1 MINES
6 NKIIVKV
13 GKKSNLRFANSKVYR
28 AITANDL
35 NLLVKNH
42 SDCKIIVIESISED
56 EQDAVKDFA
65 ISFKAMS
72 DDNAVLFYIPTND
85 EITSGIAD
93 ELDYN
98 IYLTDRDLYKYIYEA
113 FGINV
118 SVYIDDRKRLNS
130 EELSE
135 SIPDGITD
143 IFGGIGDESENDISD
158 AIAAIDEVDKN
169 AEKENIENI
178 ESIDNKESNIDK
190 NIEKNDKVSLTKK
203 DENIDKK
210 ESNIDKNAIKD
221 INKIESVTLEKTDT
235 TPKVESK
242 KVKEEKNIVNEA
254 NDTLTT
260 NVDRPI
266 AKETIHLE
274 NNKGNIETEKTEQLN
289 SNATLESLSSD
300 AYNENDEASKEVEDR
315 HLEMTADTEEYIEEL
330 KMKIRDA
337 KYDYNEVLKDM
348 REANSRIE
356 SLENII
362 RLLREE
368 KDNMQKRMDELMIS
382 DEVIEDPISLSEYGV
397 IKDNASKLEGQILD
411 LNSTI
416 TMLKGTI
423 ESKEL
428 DINSAEA
435 TMDELKQTVSSLRE
449 QLTAANQTIKEDEKY
464 KEESEE
470 YKEQLDKAL
479 ADNKKLH
486 VRIESAEDENRG
498 LNDEL
503 TETTIRADK
512 ESSVRLEML
521 EQLKSA
527 ILRIRELSVKLNRLD
542 ESNRELTSKI
552 AHTEKQLKDSRNAAR
567 DQLEKIAKL
576 EKAVQDSD
584 KKLEIASNSS
594 DAEKAALNDK
604 ISQLKNKLN
613 MIENQLRQK
622 ENQYNTLVETS
633 GVDENSAK
641 ALLDTNKT
649 LENISKT
656 LREQLATANKELD
669 RVKRSEADAAKKM
682 NNYKNQVATLQ
693 RSLQSLASVGT
704 GVGSSDN
711 VSVRPIHLGYTKS
724 QIITVFGS
732 GSFGITTTAM
742 SLAQKLSAT
751 SKVLYIDFDLVSPM
765 ADSWFKRSPILNN
778 IPGTVNGSL
787 HNTGL
792 GLFIEQGVD
801 TIGRFTS
808 KIIIPVSN
816 TKGGGIH
823 YLSGLYYRP
832 DAYKLATANYDE
844 FFSIL
849 GNNFQYIIIDFGRL
863 GSSEI
868 SDQLIKAVS
877 DISFKN
883 IVVTTTNNFEI
894 RNFKN
899 KLNDL
904 HIRLDNVAWLF
915 NMCTT
920 TALDPKVKELVKP
933 CSYDML
939 PRMEQYGAQENFLRV
954 NLTRDRFGYFI
965 DRTVFGR

>member
-143 IFGGIGDESENDISD
+143 IFGGIGDESESDISD

-169 AEKENIENI
+169 AEKESIENI
-178 ESIDNKESNIDK
+178 ENKESNIDK
-190 NIEKNDKVSLTKK
+190 KEAVSLTKK
-203 DENIDKK
+203 DENID
-210 ESNIDKNAIKD
+210 EISDNIDKV
-221 INKIESVTLEKTDT
+221 ESVTLEKSAKT
-235 TPKVESK
+235 
-242 KVKEEKNIVNEA
+242 VKDEKDIVNKA
-254 NDTLTT
+254 NDTLT
-260 NVDRPI
+260 NDVDRQI
-266 AKETIHLE
+266 AKEAIHLE
-274 NNKGNIETEKTEQLN
+274 DNKSSIETEKKEQLN
-289 SNATLESLSSD
+289 NNATLESLSSD
-300 AYNENDEASKEVEDR
+300 ALNTSDEASKEVEDR

-362 RLLREE
+362 RLLRDE

-435 TMDELKQTVSSLRE
+435 TMDELKQTISSLRE
-449 QLTAANQTIKEDEKY
+449 QLTTANQTIKEDEKY

-479 ADNKKLH
+479 VENKGLH
-486 VRIESAEDENRG
+486 TRIESAEDENRG

-542 ESNRELTSKI
+542 ENNRELTSKI

-576 EKAVQDSD
+576 EKVVQDSD
-584 KKLEIASNSS
+584 RKLEIANNSS
-594 DAEKAALNDK
+594 DAEKTALNDK

-613 MIENQLRQK
+613 MVENQLRQK

-669 RVKRSEADAAKKM
+669 RVKRSEADAVKKM

-693 RSLQSLASVGT
+693 KSLQSLASVGT

-801 TIGRFTS
+801 TISRFTS

-920 TALDPKVKELVKP
+920 TALDHKVKELVKP

>member
-169 AEKENIENI
+169 AEKESIENI
-178 ESIDNKESNIDK
+178 ENKESNIDK
-190 NIEKNDKVSLTKK
+190 KETVSLTKK
-203 DENIDKK
+203 DENID
-210 ESNIDKNAIKD
+210 EISDNIDKV
-221 INKIESVTLEKTDT
+221 ESATLEKSAKT
-235 TPKVESK
+235 
-242 KVKEEKNIVNEA
+242 VKDEKDIVNKS
-254 NDTLTT
+254 NDTLT
-260 NVDRPI
+260 NDVDRQI
-266 AKETIHLE
+266 AKEAIHLE
-274 NNKGNIETEKTEQLN
+274 DNKSSIETEKSEQLN

-300 AYNENDEASKEVEDR
+300 ALNTSDEASNEVEDR

-362 RLLREE
+362 RLLRDE

-449 QLTAANQTIKEDEKY
+449 QLTTANQTIKEDEKY

-479 ADNKKLH
+479 VENKGLH
-486 VRIESAEDENRG
+486 ARIESAEDENRG

-527 ILRIRELSVKLNRLD
+527 ILRIRELSVKLNKLD
-542 ESNRELTSKI
+542 ENNRELTSKI

-576 EKAVQDSD
+576 EKIVQDSD
-584 KKLEIASNSS
+584 KKLEIANNSS

-613 MIENQLRQK
+613 MVENQLRQK

-693 RSLQSLASVGT
+693 KSLQSLASVGT

-711 VSVRPIHLGYTKS
+711 ISVRPIHLGYTKS

-801 TIGRFTS
+801 TISRFTS

-877 DISFKN
+877 DVSFKN

>member
-143 IFGGIGDESENDISD
+143 IFGGIGDESESDISD

-169 AEKENIENI
+169 AEKESIENI
-178 ESIDNKESNIDK
+178 ENKESNIDK
-190 NIEKNDKVSLTKK
+190 KEAVSLTKK
-203 DENIDKK
+203 DENID
-210 ESNIDKNAIKD
+210 EIVDNIDKV
-221 INKIESVTLEKTDT
+221 ESVTLEKPVKTVKDE
-235 TPKVESK
+235 KDIVSK
-242 KVKEEKNIVNEA
+242 A
-254 NDTLTT
+254 NDTLT
-260 NVDRPI
+260 NDVDRQI
-266 AKETIHLE
+266 AKEAIHLE
-274 NNKGNIETEKTEQLN
+274 NNKSSIETEKSEQLN

-300 AYNENDEASKEVEDR
+300 ALNTSDEASNEVEDR

-362 RLLREE
+362 RLLRDE

-449 QLTAANQTIKEDEKY
+449 QLTTANQTIKDDEKY

-479 ADNKKLH
+479 VENKGLH
-486 VRIESAEDENRG
+486 ARIESAEDENRG

-527 ILRIRELSVKLNRLD
+527 ILRIRELSVKLNKLD
-542 ESNRELTSKI
+542 ENNRELTSKI

-576 EKAVQDSD
+576 EKVVQDSD
-584 KKLEIASNSS
+584 RKLEIANNSS
-594 DAEKAALNDK
+594 DAEKTALNDK

-613 MIENQLRQK
+613 MVENQLRQK

-693 RSLQSLASVGT
+693 KSLQSLASVGT

-711 VSVRPIHLGYTKS
+711 VSVRPIHLGYSKS

-801 TIGRFTS
+801 TISRFTS

>member
-56 EQDAVKDFA
+56 EQDTVKDFA

-143 IFGGIGDESENDISD
+143 IFGGIGDESESDISD

-169 AEKENIENI
+169 AEKESIENI
-178 ESIDNKESNIDK
+178 ENKESNIDK
-190 NIEKNDKVSLTKK
+190 KETVSLTKK
-203 DENIDKK
+203 DENID
-210 ESNIDKNAIKD
+210 EIVDNIDKV
-221 INKIESVTLEKTDT
+221 ESVTLEKPVKTVKD
-235 TPKVESK
+235 ENK
-242 KVKEEKNIVNEA
+242 KVKDEKDIVNKA
-254 NDTLTT
+254 NDTLT
-260 NVDRPI
+260 NDVDRQI
-266 AKETIHLE
+266 AKEAIHLE
-274 NNKGNIETEKTEQLN
+274 NNKSSIETEKSEQLN
-289 SNATLESLSSD
+289 NNATLESLSSD
-300 AYNENDEASKEVEDR
+300 ALNTSDEASNEVEDR

-362 RLLREE
+362 RLLRDE
-368 KDNMQKRMDELMIS
+368 KENMQKRMDELMIS

-449 QLTAANQTIKEDEKY
+449 QLTTANQTIKEDEKY

-479 ADNKKLH
+479 VENKGLH
-486 VRIESAEDENRG
+486 ARIESAEDENRG
-498 LNDEL
+498 LSDEL

-527 ILRIRELSVKLNRLD
+527 ILRIKELSVKLNKLD

-552 AHTEKQLKDSRNAAR
+552 AHTEKQLKDSRNVAR

-576 EKAVQDSD
+576 EKAVHDSD
-584 KKLEIASNSS
+584 KKLEIANNSS

-613 MIENQLRQK
+613 MVENQLRQK

-711 VSVRPIHLGYTKS
+711 ISVRPIHLGYTKS

-801 TIGRFTS
+801 TIGKFTS

>member
-169 AEKENIENI
+169 AEKESI
-178 ESIDNKESNIDK
+178 ESIENKESNIDK
-190 NIEKNDKVSLTKK
+190 KETVSLTKK
-203 DENIDKK
+203 DENID
-210 ESNIDKNAIKD
+210 EISDNIDKV
-221 INKIESVTLEKTDT
+221 ESVTLEKSDKT
-235 TPKVESK
+235 
-242 KVKEEKNIVNEA
+242 VKDEKDIVNKA
-254 NDTLTT
+254 NDTLT
-260 NVDRPI
+260 NDVDRQI
-266 AKETIHLE
+266 AKEAIHLE
-274 NNKGNIETEKTEQLN
+274 DNKSSIETEKSEQLN

-300 AYNENDEASKEVEDR
+300 ALNTSDEASNEVEDR
-315 HLEMTADTEEYIEEL
+315 HLEMAADTEEYIEEL

-362 RLLREE
+362 RLLRDE
-368 KDNMQKRMDELMIS
+368 KENMQKRMDELMIS

-449 QLTAANQTIKEDEKY
+449 QLTTANQTIKEDEKY

-479 ADNKKLH
+479 VENKGLH
-486 VRIESAEDENRG
+486 ARIESAEDENRG
-498 LNDEL
+498 LSDEL

-512 ESSVRLEML
+512 ESSVRLEMI

-527 ILRIRELSVKLNRLD
+527 ILRIKELSVKLNKLD
-542 ESNRELTSKI
+542 ENNRELTSKI

-576 EKAVQDSD
+576 EKVVQDSD
-584 KKLEIASNSS
+584 RKLEIANNSS
-594 DAEKAALNDK
+594 DAEKTALNDK

-613 MIENQLRQK
+613 MVENQLRQK

-693 RSLQSLASVGT
+693 KSLQSLASVGT

-711 VSVRPIHLGYTKS
+711 VSVRPIHLGYSKS

-801 TIGRFTS
+801 TISRFTS

-877 DISFKN
+877 DVSFKN

>member
-169 AEKENIENI
+169 AEKESIENI
-178 ESIDNKESNIDK
+178 ENKESNIDK
-190 NIEKNDKVSLTKK
+190 KETVSLTKK
-203 DENIDKK
+203 DDNIDNIVDNIDKV
-210 ESNIDKNAIKD
+210 
-221 INKIESVTLEKTDT
+221 ESVTLEKSAKT
-235 TPKVESK
+235 
-242 KVKEEKNIVNEA
+242 VKDEKDIVNKA
-254 NDTLTT
+254 NDTLT
-260 NVDRPI
+260 NDVDRQI
-266 AKETIHLE
+266 AKEAIHLE
-274 NNKGNIETEKTEQLN
+274 DNKSSIETEKTEQLN

-300 AYNENDEASKEVEDR
+300 ALNTSDEASKEVEDR

-362 RLLREE
+362 RLLRDE

-449 QLTAANQTIKEDEKY
+449 QLTTANQTIKEDEKY

-479 ADNKKLH
+479 VENKGLH
-486 VRIESAEDENRG
+486 ARIESAEDENRG

-527 ILRIRELSVKLNRLD
+527 ILRIRELSVKLNKLD
-542 ESNRELTSKI
+542 ENNRELTSKI

-576 EKAVQDSD
+576 EKVVQDSD
-584 KKLEIASNSS
+584 RKLEIANNSS
-594 DAEKAALNDK
+594 DAEKTALNDK

-613 MIENQLRQK
+613 MVENQLRQK

-693 RSLQSLASVGT
+693 KSLQSLASVGT

-801 TIGRFTS
+801 TISRFTS

>member
-143 IFGGIGDESENDISD
+143 IFGGIGDESESDISD

-169 AEKENIENI
+169 AEKESIEN
-178 ESIDNKESNIDK
+178 NESNIDK
-190 NIEKNDKVSLTKK
+190 KEAVSLNKK
-203 DENIDKK
+203 DENIDNIVD
-210 ESNIDKNAIKD
+210 NIDKV
-221 INKIESVTLEKTDT
+221 ESVTLEKSDKTVKD
-235 TPKVESK
+235 ENK
-242 KVKEEKNIVNEA
+242 KVKDEKDIVNKA
-254 NDTLTT
+254 NDTLT
-260 NVDRPI
+260 NDVDRPI
-266 AKETIHLE
+266 AKEAIHLE
-274 NNKGNIETEKTEQLN
+274 DNKSSIETEKSEQLN
-289 SNATLESLSSD
+289 SNATLESLASD
-300 AYNENDEASKEVEDR
+300 ALNTSDEASNEVEDR

-362 RLLREE
+362 RLLRDE

-449 QLTAANQTIKEDEKY
+449 QLTTANQTIKEDEKY

-479 ADNKKLH
+479 VENKGLH
-486 VRIESAEDENRG
+486 ARIESAEDENRG

-527 ILRIRELSVKLNRLD
+527 ILRIRELSVKLNKLD
-542 ESNRELTSKI
+542 ENNRELTSKI

-576 EKAVQDSD
+576 ERVVQDSD
-584 KKLEIASNSS
+584 RKLEIANNSS
-594 DAEKAALNDK
+594 DAEKTALNDK

-693 RSLQSLASVGT
+693 KSLQSLASVGT

-711 VSVRPIHLGYTKS
+711 ISVRPIHLGYSKS

-801 TIGRFTS
+801 TISRFTS

-877 DISFKN
+877 DVSFKN

-920 TALDPKVKELVKP
+920 TALDQKVKELVKP

>member
-65 ISFKAMS
+65 VSFKAMS

-143 IFGGIGDESENDISD
+143 IFGGIGDESESDISD

-169 AEKENIENI
+169 AEKESIENI
-178 ESIDNKESNIDK
+178 ENKESNIDK
-190 NIEKNDKVSLTKK
+190 KETVSLTKK
-203 DENIDKK
+203 DENID
-210 ESNIDKNAIKD
+210 EIVDNIDKV
-221 INKIESVTLEKTDT
+221 ESVTLEKPVKTVKD
-235 TPKVESK
+235 ENK
-242 KVKEEKNIVNEA
+242 KVKEEKDIVNKA
-254 NDTLTT
+254 NDTLT
-260 NVDRPI
+260 NDVDRQI
-266 AKETIHLE
+266 AKEAIHLE
-274 NNKGNIETEKTEQLN
+274 NNKISIETEKSEQLN
-289 SNATLESLSSD
+289 NNATLESLSSD
-300 AYNENDEASKEVEDR
+300 ALNTSDEASNKVEDR

-362 RLLREE
+362 RLLRDE
-368 KDNMQKRMDELMIS
+368 KENMQKRMDELMIS

-449 QLTAANQTIKEDEKY
+449 QLTTANQTIKEDEKY

-479 ADNKKLH
+479 VENKGLH
-486 VRIESAEDENRG
+486 ARIESAEDENRG
-498 LNDEL
+498 LSDEL

-527 ILRIRELSVKLNRLD
+527 ILRIKELSVKLNKLD

-584 KKLEIASNSS
+584 RKLEIANNSS

-613 MIENQLRQK
+613 MVENQLRQK

-711 VSVRPIHLGYTKS
+711 ISVRPIHLGYTKS

-742 SLAQKLSAT
+742 SLAQKLSVT

-801 TIGRFTS
+801 TIGKFTS

-844 FFSIL
+844 FFNIL

>member
-169 AEKENIENI
+169 AEKESIENI
-178 ESIDNKESNIDK
+178 ENKESNIDK
-190 NIEKNDKVSLTKK
+190 KETVSLTKK
-203 DENIDKK
+203 DDNIDDIVDNIDKV
-210 ESNIDKNAIKD
+210 
-221 INKIESVTLEKTDT
+221 ESVTLEKSAKT
-235 TPKVESK
+235 
-242 KVKEEKNIVNEA
+242 VKDEKDIVNKA
-254 NDTLTT
+254 NDTLT
-260 NVDRPI
+260 NDVDRQI
-266 AKETIHLE
+266 AKEAIHLE
-274 NNKGNIETEKTEQLN
+274 DNKSSIETEKTEQLN

-300 AYNENDEASKEVEDR
+300 ALNTSDEASKEVEDR

-362 RLLREE
+362 RLLRDE

-449 QLTAANQTIKEDEKY
+449 QLTTANQTIKEDEKY

-479 ADNKKLH
+479 VENKGLH
-486 VRIESAEDENRG
+486 ARIESAEDENRG

-527 ILRIRELSVKLNRLD
+527 ILRIRELSVKLNKLD
-542 ESNRELTSKI
+542 ENNRELTSKI

-576 EKAVQDSD
+576 EKVVQDSD
-584 KKLEIASNSS
+584 RKLEIANNSS
-594 DAEKAALNDK
+594 DAEKTALNDK

-613 MIENQLRQK
+613 MVENQLRQK

-693 RSLQSLASVGT
+693 KSLQSLASVGT

-801 TIGRFTS
+801 TISRFTS

>member
-169 AEKENIENI
+169 AEKESI
-178 ESIDNKESNIDK
+178 ESIENKESNIDK
-190 NIEKNDKVSLTKK
+190 KETVSLTKK
-203 DENIDKK
+203 DENIDKI
-210 ESNIDKNAIKD
+210 SDNIDKV
-221 INKIESVTLEKTDT
+221 ESVTLEKSAKTA
-235 TPKVESK
+235 
-242 KVKEEKNIVNEA
+242 KEEKDIVSKA
-254 NDTLTT
+254 NDTLT
-260 NVDRPI
+260 NDVDRQI
-266 AKETIHLE
+266 AKEAIHLE
-274 NNKGNIETEKTEQLN
+274 DNKSSVETEKSEQLN

-300 AYNENDEASKEVEDR
+300 ALNTSDEASNEVEDR

-362 RLLREE
+362 RLLRDE

-449 QLTAANQTIKEDEKY
+449 QLTTANQTIKEDEKY

-479 ADNKKLH
+479 VENKGLH
-486 VRIESAEDENRG
+486 ARIESAEDENRG

-527 ILRIRELSVKLNRLD
+527 ILRIRELSVKLNKLD
-542 ESNRELTSKI
+542 ENNRELTSKI

-576 EKAVQDSD
+576 EKVVQDSD
-584 KKLEIASNSS
+584 RKLEIANNSS
-594 DAEKAALNDK
+594 DAEKTALNDK

-613 MIENQLRQK
+613 MVENQLRQK

-682 NNYKNQVATLQ
+682 NKYKNQVATLQ
-693 RSLQSLASVGT
+693 KSLQSLASVGT

-801 TIGRFTS
+801 TISRFTS

>member
-143 IFGGIGDESENDISD
+143 IFGGIGDESESDISD

-169 AEKENIENI
+169 AEKESIENI
-178 ESIDNKESNIDK
+178 ENKESNIDK
-190 NIEKNDKVSLTKK
+190 KEAVSLTKK
-203 DENIDKK
+203 DENID
-210 ESNIDKNAIKD
+210 EIIDNIDKV
-221 INKIESVTLEKTDT
+221 ESVTLEKSVKT
-235 TPKVESK
+235 
-242 KVKEEKNIVNEA
+242 VKEEKDIVSKD
-254 NDTLTT
+254 NDTLT
-260 NVDRPI
+260 NDVDRQI
-266 AKETIHLE
+266 AKEAIHLE
-274 NNKGNIETEKTEQLN
+274 NNKSSIETEKTEQLN
-289 SNATLESLSSD
+289 GNATLESLSSD
-300 AYNENDEASKEVEDR
+300 ALNTSDEASKEVEDR

-362 RLLREE
+362 RLLRDE

-449 QLTAANQTIKEDEKY
+449 QLTTANQTIKEDEKY

-479 ADNKKLH
+479 VENKGLH
-486 VRIESAEDENRG
+486 ARIESAEDENRG
-498 LNDEL
+498 LSDEL

-527 ILRIRELSVKLNRLD
+527 ILRIRELSVKLNKLD
-542 ESNRELTSKI
+542 ENNRELTSKI

-576 EKAVQDSD
+576 EKVVQDSD
-584 KKLEIASNSS
+584 KKLEIANNSS

-613 MIENQLRQK
+613 MVENQLRQK

-693 RSLQSLASVGT
+693 KSLQSLASVGT

-711 VSVRPIHLGYTKS
+711 VSVRPIHLGYSKS

-801 TIGRFTS
+801 TISRFTS

-904 HIRLDNVAWLF
+904 HIRLDNVAWLL

-920 TALDPKVKELVKP
+920 TALDQKVKELVKP

>member
-143 IFGGIGDESENDISD
+143 IFGGIGDESESDISD

-169 AEKENIENI
+169 AEKENIESI
-178 ESIDNKESNIDK
+178 ENKESNIDK
-190 NIEKNDKVSLTKK
+190 KETVSLNKK
-203 DENIDKK
+203 DENIDKIAD
-210 ESNIDKNAIKD
+210 NIDKV
-221 INKIESVTLEKTDT
+221 ESVTLEKSDKTVKDE
-235 TPKVESK
+235 KDIVSK
-242 KVKEEKNIVNEA
+242 N
-254 NDTLTT
+254 NDTLT
-260 NVDRPI
+260 NDVDRPI
-266 AKETIHLE
+266 AKEAIHLE
-274 NNKGNIETEKTEQLN
+274 DNKSSIETKKSEQLN
-289 SNATLESLSSD
+289 SNDTLESLSSD
-300 AYNENDEASKEVEDR
+300 ALNTSDEASNEVEDR

-362 RLLREE
+362 RLLRDE

-449 QLTAANQTIKEDEKY
+449 QLTTANQTIKEDEKY

-479 ADNKKLH
+479 VENKGLH
-486 VRIESAEDENRG
+486 ARIESAEDENRG

-512 ESSVRLEML
+512 ESSVRLEIL

-527 ILRIRELSVKLNRLD
+527 ILRIRELSVKLNKLD
-542 ESNRELTSKI
+542 ENNRELTSKI

-576 EKAVQDSD
+576 EKVVQDSD
-584 KKLEIASNSS
+584 KKLEIANNSS

-613 MIENQLRQK
+613 MVENQLRQK

-641 ALLDTNKT
+641 ALIDTNKT

-693 RSLQSLASVGT
+693 KSLQSLASVGT

-711 VSVRPIHLGYTKS
+711 VSVRPIHLGYSKS

-801 TIGRFTS
+801 TISRFTS

-877 DISFKN
+877 DVSFKN

>member
-169 AEKENIENI
+169 AEKESIENI
-178 ESIDNKESNIDK
+178 ENKESNIDK
-190 NIEKNDKVSLTKK
+190 KETVSLTKK
-203 DENIDKK
+203 DDNIDDIVDNIDKV
-210 ESNIDKNAIKD
+210 
-221 INKIESVTLEKTDT
+221 ESVTLEKSAKT
-235 TPKVESK
+235 
-242 KVKEEKNIVNEA
+242 VKDEKDIVNKA
-254 NDTLTT
+254 NDTLT
-260 NVDRPI
+260 NDVDRQI
-266 AKETIHLE
+266 AKEAIHLE
-274 NNKGNIETEKTEQLN
+274 DNKSSIETEKTEQLN

-300 AYNENDEASKEVEDR
+300 ALNTSDEASKEVEDR

-362 RLLREE
+362 RLLRDE
-368 KDNMQKRMDELMIS
+368 KDNMQKRMDELMVS

-449 QLTAANQTIKEDEKY
+449 QLTTANQTIKEDEKY

-479 ADNKKLH
+479 VENKGLH
-486 VRIESAEDENRG
+486 ARIESAEDENRG

-527 ILRIRELSVKLNRLD
+527 ILRIRELSVKLNKLD
-542 ESNRELTSKI
+542 ENNRELTSKI

-576 EKAVQDSD
+576 EKVVQDSD
-584 KKLEIASNSS
+584 RKLEIANNSS
-594 DAEKAALNDK
+594 DAEKTALNDK

-613 MIENQLRQK
+613 MVENQLRQK

-693 RSLQSLASVGT
+693 KSLQSLASVGT

-801 TIGRFTS
+801 TISRFTS

>member
-169 AEKENIENI
+169 AEKENIEN
-178 ESIDNKESNIDK
+178 KESNIDK
-190 NIEKNDKVSLTKK
+190 KETVSLTKK
-203 DENIDKK
+203 DENID
-210 ESNIDKNAIKD
+210 EISDNIDKV
-221 INKIESVTLEKTDT
+221 ESVTLEKSDKTVKD
-235 TPKVESK
+235 ENK
-242 KVKEEKNIVNEA
+242 KVKDEKDIVNKD
-254 NDTLTT
+254 NDTLT
-260 NVDRPI
+260 NDVDRPI
-266 AKETIHLE
+266 AKEAIHLE
-274 NNKGNIETEKTEQLN
+274 DNKSSIETEKSEQLN

-300 AYNENDEASKEVEDR
+300 ALNTSDGASEEVEDR

-362 RLLREE
+362 RLLRDE

-449 QLTAANQTIKEDEKY
+449 QLTTANQTIKEDEKY

-479 ADNKKLH
+479 VENKGLH
-486 VRIESAEDENRG
+486 TRIESAEDENRG

-527 ILRIRELSVKLNRLD
+527 ILRIRELSVKLNKLD
-542 ESNRELTSKI
+542 ENNRELTSKI

-584 KKLEIASNSS
+584 RKLEIANNSS
-594 DAEKAALNDK
+594 DAEKTALNDK

-613 MIENQLRQK
+613 MVENQLRQK

-693 RSLQSLASVGT
+693 KSLQSLASVGT

-801 TIGRFTS
+801 TISRFTS

>member
-143 IFGGIGDESENDISD
+143 IFGGIGDESESDISD

-169 AEKENIENI
+169 AEI
-178 ESIDNKESNIDK
+178 ESIENKESNIDK
-190 NIEKNDKVSLTKK
+190 KEAVSLTKK
-203 DENIDKK
+203 DENIDKIVD
-210 ESNIDKNAIKD
+210 NIDKV
-221 INKIESVTLEKTDT
+221 ESVTLENSDKTVKDEN
-235 TPKVESK
+235 KRVKDEKDIVSK
-242 KVKEEKNIVNEA
+242 A
-254 NDTLTT
+254 NDTLT
-260 NVDRPI
+260 NDVDRPI
-266 AKETIHLE
+266 AKEAIHLE
-274 NNKGNIETEKTEQLN
+274 DNKSSIETEKSEQLN

-300 AYNENDEASKEVEDR
+300 ALNTSDEASNEVEDR

-362 RLLREE
+362 RLLRDE

-449 QLTAANQTIKEDEKY
+449 QLTTANQTIKEDEKY

-479 ADNKKLH
+479 VENKGLH
-486 VRIESAEDENRG
+486 ARIESAEDENRG
-498 LNDEL
+498 LSDEL

-527 ILRIRELSVKLNRLD
+527 ILRIKELSVKLNKLD
-542 ESNRELTSKI
+542 ENNRELTSKI

-576 EKAVQDSD
+576 EKVVQDSD
-584 KKLEIASNSS
+584 KKLEIANNSS

-613 MIENQLRQK
+613 MVENQLRQK

-711 VSVRPIHLGYTKS
+711 VSVRPIHLGYSKS

-801 TIGRFTS
+801 TISRFTS

-877 DISFKN
+877 DVSFKN

-920 TALDPKVKELVKP
+920 TALDQKVKELVKP

>member
-143 IFGGIGDESENDISD
+143 IFGGIGDESESDISD

-169 AEKENIENI
+169 AAIE
-178 ESIDNKESNIDK
+178 NKESNIDK
-190 NIEKNDKVSLTKK
+190 KEAVSLTKK
-203 DENIDKK
+203 GENIDEISENIDKV
-210 ESNIDKNAIKD
+210 ESI
-221 INKIESVTLEKTDT
+221 TLENKDNAV
-235 TPKVESK
+235 KDENK
-242 KVKEEKNIVNEA
+242 KVKDEKDIVTKA
-254 NDTLTT
+254 NDTLT
-260 NVDRPI
+260 NDVDRQI
-266 AKETIHLE
+266 AKEAIHLE
-274 NNKGNIETEKTEQLN
+274 ENKSDIETEKSEQLN
-289 SNATLESLSSD
+289 SNATLESLSSKTLSSS
-300 AYNENDEASKEVEDR
+300 DEASNEVEDR

-362 RLLREE
+362 RLLRDE
-368 KDNMQKRMDELMIS
+368 KENMQKRMDELMIS

-449 QLTAANQTIKEDEKY
+449 QLTTANQTIKEDEKY

-479 ADNKKLH
+479 VENKGLH
-486 VRIESAEDENRG
+486 ARIESAEDENRG

-527 ILRIRELSVKLNRLD
+527 ILRIRELSVKLNKLD
-542 ESNRELTSKI
+542 ENNRELTSKI

-576 EKAVQDSD
+576 EKIVQDSD
-584 KKLEIASNSS
+584 KKLEIANNSS

-613 MIENQLRQK
+613 MVENQLRQK

-669 RVKRSEADAAKKM
+669 RVKRSEADAVKKM

-693 RSLQSLASVGT
+693 KSLQSLASVGT

-801 TIGRFTS
+801 TISRFTS